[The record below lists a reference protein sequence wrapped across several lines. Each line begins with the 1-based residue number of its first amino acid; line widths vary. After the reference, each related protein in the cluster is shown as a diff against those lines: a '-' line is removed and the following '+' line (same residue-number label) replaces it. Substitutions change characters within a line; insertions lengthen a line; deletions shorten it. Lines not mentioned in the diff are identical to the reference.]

1 MKLLLK
7 CVSIV
12 FLLAGMLACGGQK
25 GAKLQ
30 NSVIPADKTL
40 FQNGEEFLK
49 KSQFINARL
58 AFQTLIRTYPGSDY
72 EAEAYLATGD
82 SFYQEGGTE
91 NLLMAEDQYRNFII
105 FFPTNPKA
113 ADAQMKIV
121 SILMRQMRAPDRDQ
135 SYAVRAE
142 AEINRMLTQFPNSD
156 YIPVVKGFLDEV
168 QESLALSDYGIGDYY
183 AQHGNPWGASSRFKE
198 ITEKYARFS
207 KMDEVDFL
215 LAQSLLKM
223 ENTDEAVKFLT
234 RIAEGYPYSKYFDQ
248 AKAQLQKMG
257 KPVPEVNPQLA
268 AQNEALLKP
277 PEPFSPLRPLIQF
290 AEAIGF
296 KGPADRFTQAQR
308 VIAARKA
315 EAEAAAA
322 AANKPQTSTD
332 GGEVLINATLKQN
345 TNGQTVG
352 GTSTNVTPAKTD
364 KKVDTKKQD
373 DTTKKKKKSE

>member
-1 MKLLLK
+1 
-7 CVSIV
+7 
-12 FLLAGMLACGGQK
+12 
-25 GAKLQ
+25 
-30 NSVIPADKTL
+30 
-40 FQNGEEFLK
+40 
-49 KSQFINARL
+49 
-58 AFQTLIRTYPGSDY
+58 
-72 EAEAYLATGD
+72 
-82 SFYQEGGTE
+82 
-91 NLLMAEDQYRNFII
+91 
-105 FFPTNPKA
+105 
-113 ADAQMKIV
+113 
-121 SILMRQMRAPDRDQ
+121 
-135 SYAVRAE
+135 
-142 AEINRMLTQFPNSD
+142 MLTQFPNSD

-168 QESLALSDYGIGDYY
+168 QESLALSDYGVGDYY

-215 LAQSLLKM
+215 LAQALLKM
-223 ENTDEAVKFLT
+223 ENTDEAAKYLA
-234 RIAEGYPYSKYFDQ
+234 RIAEGYPFSKYFDE
-248 AKAQLQKMG
+248 AKAQLQQMG

-268 AQNEALLKP
+268 AQNQALLKP

-322 AANKPQTSTD
+322 AANKPQTSTE

-364 KKVDTKKQD
+364 KKDDTKKQD